1 MKGLMLVMSK
11 AGKASSSSS
20 DEDEEEASSA
30 KELPNEEEDSI
41 GSGYANEMRGALEDT
56 LGKKMS
62 DDNWETFL
70 QALHGYIRQCGPEEE
85 E

>member
-1 MKGLMLVMSK
+1 MKGLMLVMSPK
-11 AGKASSSSS
+11 GGAASS
-20 DEDEEEASSA
+20 DEEEAAPSSG
-30 KELPNEEEDSI
+30 KLPHEEEESI

>member
-1 MKGLMLVMSK
+1 
-11 AGKASSSSS
+11 
-20 DEDEEEASSA
+20 
-30 KELPNEEEDSI
+30 
-41 GSGYANEMRGALEDT
+41 MRGALEDT
-56 LGKKMS
+56 LGKKMT

>member
-1 MKGLMLVMSK
+1 MKGLMLVMSPK
-11 AGKASSSSS
+11 DGAASS
-20 DEDEEEASSA
+20 DEEEAAPSSG
-30 KELPNEEEDSI
+30 KLPHEEEESI

-56 LGKKMS
+56 LGKKMT

-85 E
+85 